1 MVGKIRERGRFS
13 AGSERMKALWMVRV
27 VKAAVGEDVVGAGK
41 GKSEM
46 GLWYIW
52 RNSEKTGVPSDVLRS
67 SFCFPS
73 VIMM

>member
-1 MVGKIRERGRFS
+1 
-13 AGSERMKALWMVRV
+13 
-27 VKAAVGEDVVGAGK
+27 VVGAGK

-73 VIMM
+73 VIMMSVRLVVACVLRPDCYCLCAWDVCIVDAVQLC